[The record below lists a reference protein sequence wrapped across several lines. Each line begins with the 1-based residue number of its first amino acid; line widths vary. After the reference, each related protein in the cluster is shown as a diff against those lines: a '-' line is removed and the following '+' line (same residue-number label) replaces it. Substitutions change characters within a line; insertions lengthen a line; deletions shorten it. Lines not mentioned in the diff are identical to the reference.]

1 MVQKRN
7 SIEFDIILLLLGEDA
22 HIRGIAKRLDASHS
36 TVLRAL
42 KRLYAEGVLDFMQE
56 GRNNTY
62 FIRRNLQARSY
73 VFNAERYKQLLLFK
87 KYPWLGV
94 VSEDI
99 LNKADGRIV
108 AIFGSYASFSA
119 GKDSDVDVFVETDK
133 RRVKEA
139 VEAVHSMISVKIGGL
154 DTSSQLVREIVRNH
168 VILQGV
174 EEFYGKIGFFG
185 QAPGRRQAE
194 AGRAF

>member
-7 SIEFDIILLLLGEDA
+7 NIEFDIILLLLGEDA
-22 HIRGIAKRLDASHS
+22 HIRGTAKKLDVPHS

-42 KRLYAEGVLDFMQE
+42 KRLYDEGVLDFRQE
-56 GRNNTY
+56 GRNKTY

-99 LNKADGRIV
+99 LKKADGRIV
-108 AIFGSYASFSA
+108 AIFGSYASLSA

-139 VEAVHSMISVKIGGL
+139 VEAVHSRISVKIGEL

-185 QAPGRRQAE
+185 QAS
-194 AGRAF
+194 